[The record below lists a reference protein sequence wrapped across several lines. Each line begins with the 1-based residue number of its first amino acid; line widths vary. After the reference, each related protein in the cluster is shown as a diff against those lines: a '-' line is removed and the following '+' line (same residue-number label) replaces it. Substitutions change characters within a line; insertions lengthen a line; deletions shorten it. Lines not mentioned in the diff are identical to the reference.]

1 MKTAIMADV
10 DPATCHLEQ
19 VKIKVAT
26 AIGKKLPEEM
36 MKPLFHVTW
45 LNIIFLGATLSHMDV
60 KLYVVRV

>member
-1 MKTAIMADV
+1 ML
-10 DPATCHLEQ
+10 HLEQ

-45 LNIIFLGATLSHMDV
+45 LNIIFLDATLSHMDV

>member
-10 DPATCHLEQ
+10 DPAKCHLEQ

-36 MKPLFHVTW
+36 MKPLFMSP
-45 LNIIFLGATLSHMDV
+45 G
-60 KLYVVRV
+60 